1 METQKMVVGLPKV
14 FPPEGVYKGCVLGKH
29 HQAPFDSGKVWRAQN
44 LLELV
49 HNDVCCINLPSL
61 AGARYILTFIDDLSH
76 FTWVYF
82 LKNKNLVFEKFKEF
96 RAFAEKQCGQPIKCL
111 RSENGGEYVNRPF
124 EEYLVRSGIDWKRLV
139 PHTPQQNGITECK
152 NQMLVEMARCLL

>member
-1 METQKMVVGLPKV
+1 MVASLPKV

-29 HQAPFDSGKVWRAQN
+29 HQTPFDSGKAWRAQN

-49 HNDVCCINLPSL
+49 HSDVCCINLPSL
-61 AGARYILTFIDDLSH
+61 VGARYILTFIDNFSC

-96 RAFAEKQCGQPIKCL
+96 RAFAEKHYG
-111 RSENGGEYVNRPF
+111 
-124 EEYLVRSGIDWKRLV
+124 
-139 PHTPQQNGITECK
+139 
-152 NQMLVEMARCLL
+152 